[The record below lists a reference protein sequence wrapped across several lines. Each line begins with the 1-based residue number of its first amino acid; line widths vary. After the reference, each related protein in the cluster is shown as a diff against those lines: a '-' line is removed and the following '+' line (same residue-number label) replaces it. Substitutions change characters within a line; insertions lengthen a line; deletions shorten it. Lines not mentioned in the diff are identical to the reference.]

1 MFDYIVVGAGSAGA
15 VIASRLSEN
24 AANRVLLLE
33 AGPSDS
39 NPMFHMPGGAAEM
52 LKSKKTNWHFYT
64 PPQKSLNNREI
75 FVPRGKGLGG
85 SSSVNGMVYIRG
97 HRDDYD
103 RWAQQGNAGWSYAEI
118 LPYFK
123 RSEDNVRGESLYHGV
138 GGLLKVSDA
147 PFKHE
152 LYDHFLAA
160 AYECGHSKTEDFNGA
175 QQEGFGRYQA
185 TLRDGRRSSSSAAF
199 LTKAARARANLSIVT
214 GAHVTKVVLNGSKV
228 TGVEYR
234 VGRSLKSEDC
244 AKEVIL
250 SAGAIKSPHILQ
262 TSGIGRRE
270 DLERAGIQVLKELPG
285 VGHNLQEHLDLL
297 MNFSLTKPIA
307 LNDTATKIHLQIKT
321 GLEYFL
327 FNKGVATCNMIEAGG
342 FVRSSAEETIPDLQM
357 HFIPI
362 NMEGLID
369 PIPKQHG
376 ISIHTCQLRPD
387 ARGTVLPL
395 DSNPLSSPVI
405 DFNFLE
411 SERDWRAMV
420 RSYEVTRDIVQSSAW
435 GGLIG
440 DSLHPSSHLTE
451 EEAIRQFIRAHSET
465 VYHPVGTC
473 KMGSDEQAVV
483 DNELRVH
490 GLEGLRVADAAIMPS
505 LIGGNTNA
513 PCMMIGEKCA
523 DMILGRK
530 LPAEAV

>member
-1 MFDYIVVGAGSAGA
+1 MFDYIVVGAGSAGCA
-15 VIASRLSEN
+15 LANRLSEN

-33 AGPSDS
+33 AGPMDN
-39 NPMFHMPGGAAEM
+39 NPMFLMPGGAAEM

-64 PPQKSLNNREI
+64 PAQKALNNRKI

-97 HRDDYD
+97 HREDYD
-103 RWAQQGNAGWSYAEI
+103 SWAKAGNAGWSYAEV

-123 RSEDNVRGESLYHGV
+123 RSEDNQRGESLYHGA

-147 PFKHE
+147 QFQHE
-152 LYDHFLAA
+152 LYDRFLAA
-160 AYECGHSKTEDFNGA
+160 SYDRGHSHTEDFNGA
-175 QQEGFGRYQA
+175 QQEGFGRYQC
-185 TLRDGRRSSSSAAF
+185 TLKDGRRSSSSAAF
-199 LTKAARARANLSIVT
+199 LTKEVRARPNLKIVT
-214 GAHVTKVVLNGSKV
+214 NAHVTQVVLDGKKV
-228 TGVEYR
+228 TGVEYV
-234 VGRSLKSEDC
+234 VGRSKKTAACS
-244 AKEVIL
+244 KEVIL

-270 DLERAGIQVLKELPG
+270 DLEKAGIAVKHDLAG
-285 VGHNLQEHLDLL
+285 VGHNMQEHLDLL
-297 MNFSLTKPIA
+297 MNFSLTKPIG

-327 FNKGVATCNMIEAGG
+327 FNKGVATYNMIEAGG
-342 FVRSSAEETIPDLQM
+342 FVRSTEQEAIPDLQL

-362 NMEGLID
+362 NMDGLID

-376 ISIHTCQLRPD
+376 VSIHACQLRPD
-387 ARGTVLPL
+387 ARGTVLPQSA
-395 DSNPLSSPVI
+395 DPLGSPLI

-411 SERDWRAMV
+411 SERDWKAMV
-420 RSYEVTRDIVQSSAW
+420 RCYEVTRDIAQSSAW
-435 GGLIG
+435 NGLLGESI
-440 DSLHPSSHLTE
+440 HPSKHLTE
-451 EEAIRQFIRAHSET
+451 EMLIREFIRSHSET

-483 DNELRVH
+483 DHELRVH
-490 GLEGLRVADAAIMPS
+490 GLEGLRVADASIMPT

-513 PCMMIGEKCA
+513 PCMMIGEKA
-523 DMILGRK
+523 SDLILGRK
-530 LPAEAV
+530 LPAAAV